1 MSVDRDVV
9 LRRWLDADRS
19 ATRAAAI
26 TVSFTLAL
34 VAFAATLP
42 LWVREKP
49 IVMGGAVYYNGTG
62 SSFRWEFAAADAWWV
77 AGLVLAVPALFTVI
91 GAVRARRRLA
101 RAERDIPWAVD
112 LSTIGGALS
121 EAQRRAQVRSRQADL
136 AARQQRFI
144 EQNRSRISL
153 WSLFGGPLAY
163 FVGGW
168 FLIGLTLD
176 VTGATATPLGAWLS
190 PRSWFLLLLLLLP
203 WSALAMRADRR
214 RLARSRSSAA

>member
-1 MSVDRDVV
+1 MTADRDVV
-9 LRRWLDADRS
+9 LHRWLHTDRG
-19 ATRAAAI
+19 AMRTAAI
-26 TVSFTLAL
+26 TVSFTVAL

-42 LWVREKP
+42 LWVRDEP

-62 SSFRWEFAAADAWWV
+62 SSFRWEFAAADAWWI
-77 AGLVLAVPALFTVI
+77 AGLVLAVPVLFTVI
-91 GAVRARRRLA
+91 GALRARRRLV
-101 RAERDIPWAVD
+101 RAERDIPWTAD
-112 LSTIGGALS
+112 LSTIGGALT

-190 PRSWFLLLLLLLP
+190 PRSWFLLLLLMIP
-203 WSALAMRADRR
+203 WSAVLTLSDRR
-214 RLARSRSSAA
+214 RARAERSAA